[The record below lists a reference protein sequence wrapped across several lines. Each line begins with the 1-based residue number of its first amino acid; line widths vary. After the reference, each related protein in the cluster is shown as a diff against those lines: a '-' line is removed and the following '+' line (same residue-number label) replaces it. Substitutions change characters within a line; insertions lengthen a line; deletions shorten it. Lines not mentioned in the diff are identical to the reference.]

1 MRRIY
6 QSCRHRMARNRRGLG
21 SGEAGCED
29 GQRDVE
35 YRAARDEAAGDGKK
49 IKNMEK
55 NTYQKIY
62 KEAVAI
68 ANHASILCSL
78 ATDDVK
84 DGSKIRLHEHFDE
97 LESLMLEI

>member
-21 SGEAGCED
+21 AGEDRCQD
-29 GQRDVE
+29 GDRDVE
-35 YRAARDEAAGDGKK
+35 YRAAGDEAAGDGKK

-68 ANHASILCSL
+68 ANHASILCSPE
-78 ATDDVK
+78 ADDVK
-84 DGSKIRLHEHFDE
+84 DDFKIRLHEHFDE